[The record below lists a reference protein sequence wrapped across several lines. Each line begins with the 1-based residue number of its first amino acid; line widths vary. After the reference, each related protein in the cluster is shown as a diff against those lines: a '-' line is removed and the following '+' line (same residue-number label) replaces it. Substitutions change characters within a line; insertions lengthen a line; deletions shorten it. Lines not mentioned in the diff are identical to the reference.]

1 MNHRQKLLEI
11 HEKAVKLSLSE
22 QDNLEDSLN
31 QAVVTHISEI
41 ARKCFN
47 QKGVYTV
54 LITLLVHKILYPNQ
68 DVRYHQNTLEN
79 GFSGRSVDTKYITP
93 TLKQLGLPA
102 MAESGWLTRSL
113 EQPYPYTLDYEGRI
127 SDRQVKQAFLEIIN
141 HVQVENERAAESI
154 LVLLLKQVIEQN
166 TDIKI
171 APIDRLEVCEVAE
184 IITALKQHFDFKY
197 GVRGGSKLPVLA
209 FHAIFTILMG
219 ELKRYENCRLSDINH
234 HTASDRTS
242 QTAGDLE
249 IFDIEGNLLEAIE
262 IKKDKKIDESVII
275 QVRQKIYRHNP
286 RRYYVF
292 SSGAISEN
300 AIAPYLKEIQNSHG
314 CEVIIN
320 GIIPTLKYYL
330 RLVASQ
336 QDFLEEYSKLVQ
348 QDQDL
353 KPIHKTKWIE
363 IVEALTT

>member
-11 HEKAVKLSLSE
+11 HKKAVKLSSSKQQNIE
-22 QDNLEDSLN
+22 NSISQSIVN
-31 QAVVTHISEI
+31 HIAKI
-41 ARKCFN
+41 ASKCFS

-54 LITLLVHKILYPNQ
+54 LITLLVHKILYPDQ
-68 DVRYHQNTLEN
+68 DIRYHQTKLEN
-79 GFSGRSVDTKYITP
+79 GFSGRSIDTQYITP

-127 SDRQVKQAFLEIIN
+127 SDRQVKQAFLEITN
-141 HVQVENERAAESI
+141 YVQVENPQAAESI
-154 LVLLLKQVIEQN
+154 LLLLLKQVIEQN
-166 TDIKI
+166 IEIEI
-171 APIDRLEVCEVAE
+171 APIDKLETCEVSE

-197 GVRGGSKLPVLA
+197 GVSGGSKLPVLA
-209 FHAIFTILMG
+209 FHAIFTILIK
-219 ELKRYENCRLSDINH
+219 ELKRYENCTLSDVNH

-249 IFDIEGNLLEAIE
+249 IFNAEGNLLEAIE
-262 IKKDKKIDESVII
+262 IKKDRKIDESVII
-275 QVRQKIYRHNP
+275 EVRKKIYRHNP
-286 RRYYVF
+286 QRYYVF
-292 SSGAISEN
+292 SSGKIAEN
-300 AIAPYLKEIQNSHG
+300 AIAPYLKEIQNTHG
-314 CEVIIN
+314 CEVIVN

-330 RLVASQ
+330 RLIVSQ

-348 QDQDL
+348 QDKDL

-363 IVEALTT
+363 IIENSTL